1 MTSGESLV
9 EGGVLSAVEL
19 VNGQLPDGLAPGRA
33 VVAVAVALVG
43 HPAKKGIQNV
53 NGTRCA
59 MESINIYPF
68 YDSHIENHYV
78 SIHYLFL
85 FGIVIHILGMLK
97 IT

>member
-1 MTSGESLV
+1 
-9 EGGVLSAVEL
+9 
-19 VNGQLPDGLAPGRA
+19 
-33 VVAVAVALVG
+33 
-43 HPAKKGIQNV
+43 
-53 NGTRCA
+53 